1 MIYTSGSTGTPK
13 GVVAEH
19 RNTVNLINW
28 ASSEFSTDE
37 LRRTLF
43 STSVN
48 FDLSV
53 FEAFVPLAV
62 GAAVVMV
69 QDALAFTRAP
79 QPVSLVNT
87 VPSAMRALV
96 GQLAVPDTLTTVNLA
111 GEVVTDDLV

>member
-28 ASSEFSTDE
+28 AISAYSEED
-37 LRRTLF
+37 LQRTLF

-48 FDLSV
+48 FDPSV
-53 FEAFVPLAV
+53 FQIFVPLAV

-69 QDALAFTRAP
+69 QDALELASTP
-79 QPVSLVNT
+79 TDVSLV
-87 VPSAMRALV
+87 
-96 GQLAVPDTLTTVNLA
+96 
-111 GEVVTDDLV
+111 